1 MILTAEGDGRA
12 VLLADFSG
20 TQMASESFVTCLD
33 LADANAHEA
42 REALGMSEAAFVV
55 STSDAASLED
65 ARAHARDVAHAARP
79 GTGRGLRTTAGASI
93 GWTHFG

>member
-42 REALGMSEAAFVV
+42 REALGMSAANRSSGVWRAQDREPDCQSRAFVWCRIKR
-55 STSDAASLED
+55 
-65 ARAHARDVAHAARP
+65 ARCYLC
-79 GTGRGLRTTAGASI
+79 G
-93 GWTHFG
+93 